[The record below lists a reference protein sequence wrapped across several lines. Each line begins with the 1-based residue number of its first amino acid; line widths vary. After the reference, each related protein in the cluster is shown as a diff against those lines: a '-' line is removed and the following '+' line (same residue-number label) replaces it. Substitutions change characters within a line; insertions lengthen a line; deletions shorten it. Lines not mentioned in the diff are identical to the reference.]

1 MKYLVGVNVRTYCV
15 FEIEAENEDEAR
27 EKAIEEDIPIDR
39 MDNFDY
45 DVEFIEEIGE

>member
-27 EKAIEEDIPIDR
+27 KKALEDDIPIDR
-39 MDNFDY
+39 MGDFDY
-45 DVEFIEEIGE
+45 DLDSIEEVG

>member
-1 MKYLVGVNVRTYCV
+1 MKYLVGINIRTFCD

-27 EKAIEEDIPIDR
+27 EKAIEEAILIDK
-39 MDNFDY
+39 MNDFDY